1 MEMHKKRKGILR
13 FPTKPAYSAAASDAM
28 VNAVCPAILKHMRC
42 TFLPELYHGIHVTAR
57 KKRKDIFSLRTRPAY
72 TAAASDAMV
81 NAVCPVILKHR
92 ICTFRIGS

>member
-28 VNAVCPAILKHMRC
+28 VNAVCP
-42 TFLPELYHGIHVTAR
+42 
-57 KKRKDIFSLRTRPAY
+57 
-72 TAAASDAMV
+72 
-81 NAVCPVILKHR
+81 VILKHR